1 MIRSWLKRFRGLLT
15 QRTDPAESE
24 SAQESVKNYSSQEHG
39 FTVSHLNCDA
49 ARRQATIGKTYAR
62 HSKTE
67 ERLAELK
74 QGTITLPPHKPW
86 TGDYT
91 DWTADPFKDLN
102 WRFQYHTLRWINPYL
117 WDAYDGNTESQ
128 AEWKRIVRSWGESNI
143 PPERAED
150 KYAWMDMTDGNRAIQ
165 MSLGAPFMEDND
177 QWYVDFLV
185 THRNWLLDD
194 DNIVAGNH
202 GLHQNLGLFVVS
214 VVLNDQVGIERS
226 IERLGAQV
234 LEAFDERGMNEEG
247 SVAYHQSNIVWWL
260 QAQQRL
266 KLEGYDFSQEA
277 VQRLKI
283 AGEAMAYLILPDGT
297 MPQVGDG
304 GRGRGRRGMHP
315 LLDKVLKRDIG
326 NTELPLFHH
335 FPNGFTV
342 LRSGWG
348 ENRPFKEE
356 SHTIVRHGRDLRRH
370 SHDDR
375 GSVHIYTKG
384 RRWITDGG
392 FHSYQQRNRH
402 RNYTKSRSAHSLVHL
417 PEQKHD
423 KTGDVPVQLLQ
434 DLPDLHAIEILDR
447 NFETAQWRRRV
458 IFLPGLDM
466 WVIWDRVD
474 IREPQLIRQQWL
486 IDVGVQAHQQDA
498 SNVVLDDGSNQLYM
512 RWLGDEPSLDIASGD
527 GSSGSKRGLIG
538 IGWKKMRNGTSL
550 HANFTGERADSIV
563 LISSELDNNLRCS
576 LLDHAPMESFELRI
590 EHEAKLHHLVV
601 GPESTTFARMTD

>member
-1 MIRSWLKRFRGLLT
+1 MIRPWLKRLRKFVVDIF
-15 QRTDPAESE
+15 QRNRKATKPKQTWDASTRD
-24 SAQESVKNYSSQEHG
+24 HG
-39 FTVSHLNCDA
+39 FTISQLNRDA
-49 ARRQATIGKTYAR
+49 ARRQAKIGEGYAR
-62 HSKTE
+62 HRTTWK
-67 ERLAELK
+67 RLAELK
-74 QGTITLPPHKPW
+74 EGTVTLPPHKPW

-91 DWTADPFKDLN
+91 DWSADPFNDLN
-102 WRFQYHTLRWINPYL
+102 WRFQFHTLRWINPLL
-117 WDAYDGNTESQ
+117 WDALDGNDDSK
-128 AEWKRIVRSWGESNI
+128 AEWKRIVRSWAEANI
-143 PPERAED
+143 PPERAQD

-165 MSLGAPFMEDND
+165 TSLGAPLADEND
-177 QWYVDFLV
+177 QWYVDMLV
-185 THRNWLLDD
+185 THRDWLLDD
-194 DNIVAGNH
+194 SNIVPGNH

-214 VVLNDQVGIERS
+214 VVLDDSIGTDRS
-226 IERLGAQV
+226 IERLAAQI
-234 LEAFDERGMNEEG
+234 LEAFDEEGLNEEG
-247 SVAYHQSNIVWWL
+247 SVAYHQINVVWWL
-260 QAQQRL
+260 QAQKRL
-266 KLEGYDFSQEA
+266 KLEGYDFSPEA
-277 VQRLKI
+277 VDRLEK
-283 AGEAMAYLILPDGT
+283 AGEAMAYLVLPDGS

-315 LLDKVLKRDIG
+315 LLDKVLKKDVG
-326 NTELPLFHH
+326 DAELPLFKHYD
-335 FPNGFTV
+335 NGFTV
-342 LRSGWG
+342 MRSGWG
-348 ENRPFKEE
+348 QDRPFKEE

-512 RWLGDEPSLDIASGD
+512 RWLGDVPSIDIASGD
-527 GSSGSKRGLIG
+527 RSSGSKRGLIG

-550 HANFTGERADSIV
+550 HANFTGDRADSIV